1 MGTAEHGR
9 WLTPDRVLAGLAL
22 LFRVLSAPFVRYEIH
37 GGRCATELRV
47 GVIAAN
53 HRSMF
58 DVIAGLVCL
67 HHFKHYPRLLVERR
81 YVERGLVGFCSRG
94 IGAIPV
100 DRDGNR
106 SRALAAAWTALD
118 EGIPIL
124 VMPEGGLH
132 WDPDDPLSTG
142 PARTGVSRLAAKGGY
157 PVVPVALAGTE
168 RVVPP
173 GRHFPRANPF
183 RRKVVVCQVAD
194 EPLWLTGDDHRANT
208 ELVMAAIRDLLALA
222 QPAVR

>member
-1 MGTAEHGR
+1 
-9 WLTPDRVLAGLAL
+9 LTPDRVLAGLAR
-22 LFRVLSAPFVRYEIH
+22 LFRVLTAPFIRYEVR
-37 GGRCATELRV
+37 GGRCAAEIRV

-81 YVERGLVGFCSRG
+81 YVERGLMGVCARG

-100 DRDGNR
+100 DRDGDR
-106 SRALAAAWTALD
+106 GQALNAAWAALD

-142 PARTGVSRLAAKGGY
+142 PAHTGVSRLATHGDY
-157 PVVPVALAGTE
+157 PVVPAALAGTE
-168 RVVPP
+168 RVAPP
-173 GRHFPRANPF
+173 GARFPRANPF
-183 RRKVVVCQVAD
+183 RRKVVVCWVAD
-194 EPLWLTGDDHRANT
+194 EPMRLTGDDHRANA
-208 ELVMAAIRDLLALA
+208 EAVMAAVRELLALA
-222 QPAVR
+222 QAELR